1 MTKFEL
7 PEKPKKTNTSEDFNN
22 LRKAVDELDKFD
34 YAWKTYANKADRR
47 INAANKHIE
56 ELERVNQQLVA
67 ENLSVKTLVDSAKQ
81 QQALPVVPEC
91 VAEFIEDCKKE
102 GDCLFGVFADATR
115 VEHDMPD
122 LVYFWLGD
130 EGNNDELF
138 ARAWLDGY
146 QVEKPQL
153 FYLKHID
160 MSKADKEC
168 DWYLITDCVKLCHE
182 WVGKNLKPKDDDFKF
197 TQQEIDSMETGSYE
211 QIEVAE

>member
-182 WVGKNLKPKDDDFKF
+182 WVGKK
-197 TQQEIDSMETGSYE
+197 S
-211 QIEVAE
+211 